1 MGRRP
6 RSRPGGRRTS
16 SAGEVRARSG
26 PAGRLGWTDTRCTGQ
41 GRLGTRRRS
50 GYFDTA
56 KLAETRNARL
66 SADSTAGLGA
76 TEAGLAH
83 LQTSA
88 LTRDQALFVK
98 VVHLSS
104 VQVEQ
109 DQFPKDPRA
118 FLEARWLDGWMVS
131 PRVAMLELE

>member
-1 MGRRP
+1 MSLRDKSGR
-6 RSRPGGRRTS
+6 
-16 SAGEVRARSG
+16 AVRK
-26 PAGRLGWTDTRCTGQ
+26 LG
-41 GRLGTRRRS
+41 
-50 GYFDTA
+50 
-56 KLAETRNARL
+56 
-66 SADSTAGLGA
+66 
-76 TEAGLAH
+76 
-83 LQTSA
+83 
-88 LTRDQALFVK
+88 K